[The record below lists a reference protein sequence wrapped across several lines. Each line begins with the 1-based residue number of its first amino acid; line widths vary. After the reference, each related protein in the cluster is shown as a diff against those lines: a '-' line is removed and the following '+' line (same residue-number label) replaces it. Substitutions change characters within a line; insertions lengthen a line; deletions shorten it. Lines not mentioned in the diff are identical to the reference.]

1 MSYCSLDIHE
11 KIFPLACQKLANCT
25 IYVPNGGLS
34 TRAYSLFGLCQLDCD
49 GRFDLFLWVHN
60 EKDDFS
66 PICNHRFPSV
76 VCLGICSF
84 RSAAAKKVRLA
95 YSAFAYANPPFWIA
109 QDLKLFEK
117 YGLDSELVYV
127 SGARPIQAM
136 LGGSIDASQVG
147 GAATVS
153 AAAQGADVVILG
165 TIFSRL
171 NFAVHASPQIK
182 QISDLKGK
190 TLVTGTVGGN
200 TYFAALLFLSRF
212 NWVPNR
218 DVNLIGVGGSP
229 EVLGALTQGRF
240 PAGVLTAP
248 TTHMATR
255 MGFREIFDLASLDF
269 PFPTLSVVSTRKYIE
284 ANPDVITN
292 VLRAT
297 SEAIHL
303 YRTRPEVAL
312 PVIAKYMRV
321 PKDDP
326 ALLQAQE
333 TFAKHLN
340 LTLTPS
346 LDGIKFILDFL
357 AEQRPALKGK
367 NPADFVNVSFL
378 KKLEDEGFFKKLSG
392 NP

>member
-1 MSYCSLDIHE
+1 MKGRTAWLFCGIVFVASFVLPSS
-11 KIFPLACQKLANCT
+11 PPAA
-25 IYVPNGGLS
+25 VP
-34 TRAYSLFGLCQLDCD
+34 
-49 GRFDLFLWVHN
+49 
-60 EKDDFS
+60 
-66 PICNHRFPSV
+66 
-76 VCLGICSF
+76 
-84 RSAAAKKVRLA
+84 AKKVRLA

-117 YGLDSELVYV
+117 YGLDTELVYV

-136 LGGSIDASQVG
+136 LGGSIDVSQVG

-182 QISDLKGK
+182 QISDLRGK

-218 DVNLIGVGGSP
+218 DVNVIGVGGSS

-248 TTHMATR
+248 TTHLAAR
-255 MGFREIFDLASLDF
+255 MGFREIYDLGSLDF
-269 PFPTLSVVSTRKYIE
+269 PFPTLSVVSTRKYSD
-284 ANPDVITN
+284 ANPEVIFG

-303 YRTRPEVAL
+303 YKTRPEVTL
-312 PVIAKYMRV
+312 PIIAKYMRV
-321 PKDDP
+321 PKEDP

-333 TFAKHLN
+333 TFGKHLN
-340 LTLTPS
+340 STLAPS

-357 AEQRPALKGK
+357 AEQRPGLKEK
-367 NPADFVNVSFL
+367 NPADFVNMSFL
-378 KKLEDEGFFKKLSG
+378 KKLEDEGFFKKLSAG
-392 NP
+392 H